1 MGTVKIIL
9 FMGLTG
15 LLLSSCKEKK
25 DTSYLELAEL
35 RQECN
40 MLRQD
45 RAKAL
50 KNNVEAQELIDNI
63 FASINSISGRAA
75 SLERSV
81 EENSGEMNRRK
92 VDEIVQDIAIIKE
105 KIERTEKMEPFDAGT
120 QKVISNLKATIEQK
134 QEEINELKVIIEQKE
149 EQVSQLDH
157 QVSSLDDELDQTNQQ
172 LRKRNAEL
180 ANTKER
186 LRENEMNAWLAM
198 GDELISAAE
207 TLPEV
212 KGHGNMKPIK
222 AAKLTFIL
230 KANGCYQKALQLGS
244 STASL
249 RISYANNLYRRTQ

>member
-50 KNNVEAQELIDNI
+50 ENNVEAQELIDNI

-81 EENSGEMNRRK
+81 EERK
-92 VDEIVQDIAIIKE
+92 KW
-105 KIERTEKMEPFDAGT
+105 
-120 QKVISNLKATIEQK
+120 NL
-134 QEEINELKVIIEQKE
+134 LMLVP
-149 EQVSQLDH
+149 
-157 QVSSLDDELDQTNQQ
+157 
-172 LRKRNAEL
+172 KRL
-180 ANTKER
+180 F
-186 LRENEMNAWLAM
+186 
-198 GDELISAAE
+198 LI
-207 TLPEV
+207 
-212 KGHGNMKPIK
+212 
-222 AAKLTFIL
+222 
-230 KANGCYQKALQLGS
+230 
-244 STASL
+244 
-249 RISYANNLYRRTQ
+249 